1 MTKFVTRRRQLE
13 NSPTPTKASADE
25 STNTQSIQSLPSHH
39 VAIILTFT
47 HNVLCTL
54 QNGLYFVNIYRNITD
69 INFHPLHMSI
79 LYRCNR
85 KIKIPSSGSE
95 TSLIEN
101 ALQSVTSFSS
111 AEKVHTGKSPV
122 KIPGPVETTTEQ
134 NGSCQLEPNL

>member
-1 MTKFVTRRRQLE
+1 MFVTRRRQSE
-13 NSPTPTKASADE
+13 NSPAHTKESADD
-25 STNTQSIQSLPSHH
+25 STNTQKIQGLPSHH
-39 VAIILTFT
+39 AAIILTFT
-47 HNVLCTL
+47 HNMPCTL

-111 AEKVHTGKSPV
+111 AEKVHTGRSPV
-122 KIPGPVETTTEQ
+122 RIPGTVEATTEQ